1 MRLAALAFRIKF
13 SWSKKNES
21 TFYKLRLILIF
32 LKNSRFKIFQTGYRL
47 KTPKTYLIIMTKTQ
61 EAISFGGVYSSR
73 Y

>member
-32 LKNSRFKIFQTGYRL
+32 LKNSRFKIFKPATD
-47 KTPKTYLIIMTKTQ
+47 
-61 EAISFGGVYSSR
+61 
-73 Y
+73 